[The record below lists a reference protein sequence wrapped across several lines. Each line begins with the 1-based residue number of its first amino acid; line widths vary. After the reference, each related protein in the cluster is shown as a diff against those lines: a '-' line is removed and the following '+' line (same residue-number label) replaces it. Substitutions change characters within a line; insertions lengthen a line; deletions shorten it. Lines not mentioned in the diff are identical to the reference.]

1 MAIKSLIVTIFGV
14 AVAGG
19 SVFLAKEY
27 VLDTSGAAIAS
38 QESTLVQVI
47 VAGSDI
53 KYGQKIER
61 HLLST
66 QEWPRD
72 AVPSG
77 AYLQFTDVLAA
88 NGAKPRRA
96 KAHFF
101 QGEILL
107 AQKLSKLGEKVTI
120 VQKLGKNTRAMS
132 IKVDAATAVGG
143 FVTPGDFI
151 DIVMTHGQRNE
162 MRAVTILQ
170 NIRVIGVDQQSEDI
184 NDQPEIARTIT
195 VEVTPEQGQ
204 RLALAQRAGSLSL
217 TLRSLEGVVDEPLDM
232 VELRDL
238 LQEKMPVEE
247 GQSVVRIKVR
257 RGIEL
262 ELVDLN

>member
-1 MAIKSLIVTIFGV
+1 MAIRSLIVTIFGV

-27 VLDTSGAAIAS
+27 VLDTSGSAIAS
-38 QESTLVQVI
+38 QENNTVQVI

-61 HLLST
+61 HLLTT

-72 AVPSG
+72 AVPNG
-77 AYLQFTDVLAA
+77 AYLQFTDVLPAQ
-88 NGAKPRRA
+88 GIKPRRA
-96 KAHFF
+96 KAHFY
-101 QGEILL
+101 QGEVVL

-120 VQKLGKNTRAMS
+120 VQKLGVNTRAMS

-151 DIVMTHGQRNE
+151 DIVMTQGSRNN

-262 ELVDLN
+262 ELVDLD

>member
-38 QESTLVQVI
+38 QEYDLVQVI

-61 HLLST
+61 HMLST

-72 AVPSG
+72 AVPNG
-77 AYLQFTDVLAA
+77 AYLQFTNVLPAE
-88 NGAKPRRA
+88 GLKPRRA

-101 QGEILL
+101 QGEVLL

-120 VQKLGKNTRAMS
+120 VQKLGNNTRAMS

-184 NDQPEIARTIT
+184 RDQPEIARTIT

-204 RLALAQRAGSLSL
+204 RLALAQKAGTLIL
-217 TLRSLEGVVDEPLDM
+217 TLRTLEGVVDEPLDM

-238 LQEKMPVEE
+238 LQEKSPVED
-247 GQSVVRIKVR
+247 GKKGSRITVR
-257 RGIEL
+257 RGTTIEIV
-262 ELVDLN
+262 ELN